1 MEDNV
6 DLGSNMG
13 AESKKVLSQ
22 WEIDSLL
29 GNGDILPGQEI
40 RTPPA
45 PAKIV
50 RPYDFR
56 RPDKFSKEHLRAL
69 QVIHESFARGAASSL
84 SSYLRT
90 GVQIRLSSIEQA
102 VYGEYVEQLQTPT
115 VVNIVTAEPLPGP
128 LIIEINLGLA
138 FAFMDRLLGG
148 TGRIQQKAREV
159 TDIELLLLRT
169 IVKSLLLSLR
179 EAWSQLSAVTPN
191 LDDLSFNPET
201 VQAALPGDVGVLLL
215 FEVRFGDTS
224 STVTMFVPYA
234 LLEPVIEKLSA
245 QMWFSGIH
253 KETLAGQE
261 EIRRQLEKVE
271 VPFVV
276 NLGVTRVSIK
286 EFLGL
291 QEGNVIRL
299 DTSADQELEVRVG
312 GKQKYWA
319 RPGRVGRSLGVVIT
333 RVSQEHTQKEA
344 QLREPLLVGDMR

>member
-1 MEDNV
+1 M
-6 DLGSNMG
+6 
-13 AESKKVLSQ
+13 LSQ
-22 WEIDSLL
+22 REIDALL
-29 GNGDILPGQEI
+29 GNAEAPQGQE
-40 RTPPA
+40 RSAPPA
-45 PAKIV
+45 ASKNV

-69 QVIHESFARGAASSL
+69 QTVHESFARGAASSL
-84 SSYLRT
+84 SAYLRT
-90 GVQIRLSSIEQA
+90 GVQVRLSSIEQA

-115 VVNIVTAEPLPGP
+115 VVNIVTADPLPGA
-128 LIIEINLGLA
+128 LIIELNLVLA

-148 TGRIQQKAREV
+148 TGRVHQKNREV
-159 TDIELLLLRT
+159 TDIELLLLKT
-169 IVKSLLLSLR
+169 IVKSLLSSLR
-179 EAWSQLSAVTPN
+179 EAWLQLSPVAPN

-224 STVTMFVPYA
+224 STITMFVPYA

-245 QMWFSGIH
+245 QMWISGVH
-253 KETLAGQE
+253 KETLVGQD

-271 VPFVV
+271 VPLVV
-276 NLGVTRVSIK
+276 NLGVTRVSVK

-291 QEGNVIRL
+291 QQGNVIRL
-299 DTSADQELEVRVG
+299 DTSADQELELLVA

-333 RVSQEHTQKEA
+333 RVAAQDSQRDA
-344 QLREPLLVGDMR
+344 RLREPLLVGA